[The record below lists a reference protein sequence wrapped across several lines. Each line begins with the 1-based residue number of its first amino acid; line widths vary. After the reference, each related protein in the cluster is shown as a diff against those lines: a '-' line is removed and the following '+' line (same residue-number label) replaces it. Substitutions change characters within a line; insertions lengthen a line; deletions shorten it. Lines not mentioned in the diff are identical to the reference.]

1 MPNLAGPTVDPPTG
15 SALEREVAGVHV
27 VMNSKE
33 MRMVVADPKSE
44 PVGTMAL
51 QPDPKHP
58 WGTDSDVA
66 LIQLKSM
73 ANLGQGMEE
82 GLDLEPEEV
91 GQVAF
96 DFEELSTGEV
106 VGGRVMDSQQWE
118 EMAEGQKS
126 FDFE

>member
-1 MPNLAGPTVDPPTG
+1 VDSPAG
-15 SALEREVAGVHV
+15 SALEREVAGVYV

-33 MRMVVADPKSE
+33 MRTIVADLRSE
-44 PVGTMAL
+44 AVGTMTL

-66 LIQLKSM
+66 LIQLKLM

-82 GLDLEPEEV
+82 GLDLELEV
-91 GQVAF
+91 DQVAF

-106 VGGRVMDSQQWE
+106 AGDRGMDSQV
-118 EMAEGQKS
+118 
-126 FDFE
+126 D

>member
-1 MPNLAGPTVDPPTG
+1 
-15 SALEREVAGVHV
+15 LEREVAGIYV
-27 VMNSKE
+27 VMNTKE
-33 MRMVVADPKSE
+33 MRMVVADLKSE

-66 LIQLKSM
+66 LIQLKLM

-82 GLDLEPEEV
+82 GLDLELEV

-96 DFEELSTGEV
+96 GFEELSTGEV

>member
-1 MPNLAGPTVDPPTG
+1 MT
-15 SALEREVAGVHV
+15 
-27 VMNSKE
+27 
-33 MRMVVADPKSE
+33 
-44 PVGTMAL
+44 L

-66 LIQLKSM
+66 LIQLKLM

-82 GLDLEPEEV
+82 GLKLELEEV

-106 VGGRVMDSQQWE
+106 VGGREMDSQVDWRWE